1 MISLSLLAFSCC
13 SAAHLG
19 PPGGADP
26 SQPDGPDA
34 NTPLHLL
41 AAGSGNPKLCEC
53 LVAHGASTNAVN
65 RQGNTPLHTAIM
77 SAAAKGAGEDNRFD
91 AMACSMVDA
100 KGTQLDKPTAAGET
114 ALLLAARRLRARVL
128 RCLLARGANPN
139 TPSTAGELP
148 LIVLLEAAE
157 AASTNRGATGVEHC
171 PCAGMLHIRARGV
184 S

>member
-1 MISLSLLAFSCC
+1 
-13 SAAHLG
+13 
-19 PPGGADP
+19 
-26 SQPDGPDA
+26 
-34 NTPLHLL
+34 
-41 AAGSGNPKLCEC
+41 
-53 LVAHGASTNAVN
+53 
-65 RQGNTPLHTAIM
+65 M